1 MRKERGT
8 GVAVRYGKRREH
20 RNSKKCYGR
29 NGDRNTRARGGNKVH
44 FTYWLCSCPCGGLT
58 ETYGLPLNIPKAAG
72 NGPGEPEKT

>member
-29 NGDRNTRARGGNKVH
+29 NGDRNGTKRVFFKSGQGKENNK
-44 FTYWLCSCPCGGLT
+44 G
-58 ETYGLPLNIPKAAG
+58 
-72 NGPGEPEKT
+72 